1 MPNKRVSNVRRDT
14 YENAPVGPTGTEIEI
29 TTEDEWSYLF
39 RRLTDQEPFEL
50 VKTRREDG
58 SVSNSEIIPQPVAAH
73 FEETPGIELVNA
85 KVAKSQRV

>member
-1 MPNKRVSNVRRDT
+1 MPNKRVSNVRRDE
-14 YENAPVGPTGTEIEI
+14 YQNAPVGPTGTELEI

-50 VKTRREDG
+50 VKIHRKDG

-73 FEETPGIELVNA
+73 FESAGIELVNA
-85 KVAKSQRV
+85 KVAKSQRF